1 MLHAAWRVFS
11 LSRGACMTW
20 NVFRNGCRTLAS
32 EIIWVFHSPFF
43 GSTLLW
49 SRCMPCFEGLLFYDF
64 GAGAQA
70 VLLADA
76 VLIPGLIRISWDE
89 KACCPLNCYEC
100 RPLLCRDV
108 FNQMAFILHFF
119 WLLEFQRPYS
129 LGTAWEIWLFHGSSQ
144 VCFFIFA
151 HCRQGFLHSFSA
163 LPRPAMTSLWRR
175 SSPRC
180 TRRFVRHLPRLIY
193 PARS

>member
-1 MLHAAWRVFS
+1 
-11 LSRGACMTW
+11 MT
-20 NVFRNGCRTLAS
+20 
-32 EIIWVFHSPFF
+32 
-43 GSTLLW
+43 
-49 SRCMPCFEGLLFYDF
+49 CFEGLLFYDF

-119 WLLEFQRPYS
+119 
-129 LGTAWEIWLFHGSSQ
+129 
-144 VCFFIFA
+144 
-151 HCRQGFLHSFSA
+151 
-163 LPRPAMTSLWRR
+163 
-175 SSPRC
+175 
-180 TRRFVRHLPRLIY
+180 
-193 PARS
+193 